1 MEMGECKNPVHRKP
15 ILDRSLK
22 KDPNGNPGTYP
33 RKGTAARVQDVHSQE
48 DPRGISFYSLFLQFL
63 EKKQSRNKMIWC
75 TIYAQFQT

>member
-33 RKGTAARVQDVHSQE
+33 RKGTAARVQDVLSQE
-48 DPRGISFYSLFLQFL
+48 AYHFIHYFYNFL
-63 EKKQSRNKMIWC
+63 KRNNQETK
-75 TIYAQFQT
+75 